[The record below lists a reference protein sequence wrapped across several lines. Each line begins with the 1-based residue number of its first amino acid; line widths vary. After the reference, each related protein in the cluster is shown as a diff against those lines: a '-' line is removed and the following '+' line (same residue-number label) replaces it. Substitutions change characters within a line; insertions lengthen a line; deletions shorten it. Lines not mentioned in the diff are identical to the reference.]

1 MTNIPQKI
9 TALLIYGRPPLVFG
23 GLVCAIAV
31 MWGRNLVLYETGVFL
46 LLISMSFD
54 LVHGWFATRYP
65 PHPTLAILADRIMD
79 KIVYST
85 IFPLVAVGMMWRLV
99 FSAPDHTRAQMLH
112 AIFVLLL
119 SITVLVRDNF
129 AHFIR
134 SSALQKGVEPETRE
148 FTRLRTTVAAPIGV
162 LLYIH
167 AFYLPS
173 PETSIIYQFISWID
187 DIPIRTFFIIEIVF
201 FIINFGSIAALCRK
215 YGALCLDDVC
225 QEDGSLRRRILS
237 LFPNALTLLNAMMG
251 ILAVFF
257 AYHGYM
263 RQAYI
268 FLIGASIFDKLDGA
282 LARKLGLTEPPVNR
296 ENASFVSIGGVLDDI
311 ADAVSFCL
319 APALIFYITLV
330 DSPAI
335 DVNGY
340 LIGIAAFFYFI
351 MGVARLIYFT
361 IDSTPIPG
369 FFKGMPT
376 PAAAI
381 LVVAP
386 LLLYSQAIADSMQL
400 AYFWGIFSLVM
411 LFVVSLAM
419 NLYPVHYMHLGRF
432 MDRNPLFR
440 YINIGL
446 LLVAML
452 TPLLG
457 YIALMYLLLYLIS
470 PVITWRYEQNGGG
483 TSRNIS

>member
-1 MTNIPQKI
+1 
-9 TALLIYGRPPLVFG
+9 
-23 GLVCAIAV
+23 
-31 MWGRNLVLYETGVFL
+31 
-46 LLISMSFD
+46 
-54 LVHGWFATRYP
+54 
-65 PHPTLAILADRIMD
+65 
-79 KIVYST
+79 
-85 IFPLVAVGMMWRLV
+85 
-99 FSAPDHTRAQMLH
+99 
-112 AIFVLLL
+112 
-119 SITVLVRDNF
+119 
-129 AHFIR
+129 
-134 SSALQKGVEPETRE
+134 
-148 FTRLRTTVAAPIGV
+148 
-162 LLYIH
+162 
-167 AFYLPS
+167 
-173 PETSIIYQFISWID
+173 
-187 DIPIRTFFIIEIVF
+187 
-201 FIINFGSIAALCRK
+201 
-215 YGALCLDDVC
+215 
-225 QEDGSLRRRILS
+225 
-237 LFPNALTLLNAMMG
+237 
-251 ILAVFF
+251 
-257 AYHGYM
+257 M

-361 IDSTPIPG
+361 IDSAPIPG